1 MSKFDIDEALIR
13 KLGSLLKETGLTE
26 LELEKDGQR
35 IRVTSQAAPATVV
48 HASPVVN
55 AAPVAPAA
63 AAPKEVSKNALTS
76 PMVGTAYL
84 SSEPGGTPFV
94 NCDGINDCSDSLF
107 EWWVTQGYDDPN
119 DKLWFTFK
127 TKVPAGTF
135 GYTFDFV
142 FCSAQNPMCTSIF
155 STWCSCTGSAVKA
168 GGGLGSAMRTATW
181 LSLSM
186 AWSIC
191 CSSSSRRQVR

>member
-48 HASPVVN
+48 HASPVANVT
-55 AAPVAPAA
+55 APAA
-63 AAPKEVSKNALTS
+63 APAKAEIAKNALTS

-94 NCDGINDCSDSLF
+94 KVG
-107 EWWVTQGYDDPN
+107 
-119 DKLWFTFK
+119 DKVAKGQTVLIIEAM
-127 TKVPAGTF
+127 KVMNPISAPANGVVKEVLIHDAQPVEF
-135 GYTFDFV
+135 GEPLIV
-142 FCSAQNPMCTSIF
+142 IE
-155 STWCSCTGSAVKA
+155 
-168 GGGLGSAMRTATW
+168 
-181 LSLSM
+181 
-186 AWSIC
+186 
-191 CSSSSRRQVR
+191 